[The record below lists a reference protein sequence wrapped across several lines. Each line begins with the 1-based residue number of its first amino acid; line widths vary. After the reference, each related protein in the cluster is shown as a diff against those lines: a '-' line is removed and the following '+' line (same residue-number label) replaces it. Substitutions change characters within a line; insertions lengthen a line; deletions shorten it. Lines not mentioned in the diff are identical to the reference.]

1 MLLRYRK
8 LIHLFVTVQD
18 MLASTKDALDLA
30 NAKDDLQAAD
40 NDTLEIKATQ
50 ATQKWIKIADPCT
63 FRLIAKN
70 VTSLLPRDQQ
80 DLKVKTYKQLNELI
94 Q

>member
-1 MLLRYRK
+1 M
-8 LIHLFVTVQD
+8 I
-18 MLASTKDALDLA
+18 ASTKDALDIA
-30 NAKDDLQAAD
+30 NTKDDLQAAD
-40 NDTLEIKATQ
+40 NDTIETRATQ
-50 ATQKWIKIADPCT
+50 ATQKWIRIADPCT

-70 VTSLLPRDQQ
+70 VTSLLPREQN

>member
-1 MLLRYRK
+1 M
-8 LIHLFVTVQD
+8 I
-18 MLASTKDALDLA
+18 ASIKDALDIA

-40 NDTLEIKATQ
+40 NDSLETRATQ

-70 VTSLLPRDQQ
+70 VTSLLPRDQN
-80 DLKVKTYKQLNELI
+80 DLKVKTYKELNDLI